1 MRECNFAREI
11 RYRERSEDSATLGDL
26 FFYLKKLTLPDRGPI
41 RRFAFVMVGFFGPEA
56 DATLFTVQ
64 TLRMG
69 KNDNR
74 TYLRVFTYVFT
85 CIYVRIY
92 MYLRTYLRVFMY
104 VFMCIYIRIYVRFT
118 HVFTCIYVRI
128 YLYLC
133 SVVV

>member
-1 MRECNFAREI
+1 
-11 RYRERSEDSATLGDL
+11 
-26 FFYLKKLTLPDRGPI
+26 
-41 RRFAFVMVGFFGPEA
+41 MVGFFGPEA

-92 MYLRTYLRVFMY
+92 TYLRTYLRVFMY
-104 VFMCIYIRIYVRFT
+104 VFMCIYIRIYVRTFFVPIFEQFVKNQGRV
-118 HVFTCIYVRI
+118 VF
-128 YLYLC
+128 
-133 SVVV
+133 